1 MQGKVLRMGGF
12 DQGFLI
18 GCGIREAL
26 PGKVRFKLM
35 RRNSTWGEATKGI
48 VFQREEG
55 QVQRSWG
62 DNRHLLVYMEEEQ
75 FS

>member
-1 MQGKVLRMGGF
+1 MGGF

-35 RRNSTWGEATKGI
+35 RRNRTWVEATKGI

-55 QVQRSWG
+55 QV
-62 DNRHLLVYMEEEQ
+62 
-75 FS
+75 